1 LDHLTN
7 GFGSHYPNYSSEW
20 SGLNRIPERFNESY
34 EELLDVNL
42 THVNEAYDET
52 IEKCQEEGAECI
64 CNINEVRQS
73 KEIFELFYFVNI
85 MLIETPVNGLNIKGA
100 IIILNETT
108 IDVGD
113 DIFDFLHDYGN
124 RHIKNA
130 CISIFVLTLII
141 GVLGLASLSLYYF
154 LKKNIFRIIYIV
166 IWNISLLFVILAIIV
181 SVIFGVIG
189 YVSRDGVQIANY
201 ILSSQNLNS
210 DDPLLFTSKND
221 YLTILIE
228 ECVNKEGSFISTIE
242 DDILTYQEELD
253 DYFEEELLEIYNN
266 TCNNNTRDSLIK
278 YYQSLYNATTTILDI
293 TITLYNIKCRFSKND
308 KNIILNELE
317 SAGKRATVLSTFQFL
332 VSIFLAISVLAGIFL
347 IHKYRRKSQEISINK
362 DSSITPSSTQDAQVN
377 STKSFEYLNNG
388 KK

>member
-1 LDHLTN
+1 
-7 GFGSHYPNYSSEW
+7 
-20 SGLNRIPERFNESY
+20 
-34 EELLDVNL
+34 
-42 THVNEAYDET
+42 
-52 IEKCQEEGAECI
+52 
-64 CNINEVRQS
+64 
-73 KEIFELFYFVNI
+73 
-85 MLIETPVNGLNIKGA
+85 M
-100 IIILNETT
+100 
-108 IDVGD
+108 
-113 DIFDFLHDYGN
+113 HDYGN
-124 RHIKNA
+124 RHIKKA
-130 CISIFVLTLII
+130 CIAIFIITLII

-210 DDPLLFTSKND
+210 DDPLLFSSKND